1 LTTLGFW
8 YYTGSKQPWGN
19 DRMERSGPDKPRFSL
34 RQAAGL
40 TGTEIT
46 WIHELIRKGY
56 FEPALP
62 TAGRGKPNML
72 CFNDLIKL
80 EMLKVL
86 GKMNL
91 LKSAAAAVVKKAD
104 INKCGRYFSMGP
116 ASRDGSRWEKKFD
129 TKPSNDDFTLSFNL
143 DRTRK
148 TLSRKVEKPTAAFG

>member
-1 LTTLGFW
+1 
-8 YYTGSKQPWGN
+8 
-19 DRMERSGPDKPRFSL
+19 MERSGPDKPRFSL
-34 RQAAGL
+34 RQAAVL

-62 TAGRGKPNML
+62 TDGRGKPNMF
-72 CFNDLIKL
+72 CFNDLVKL

-91 LKSAAAAVVKKAD
+91 LKPAAASVVKKAD

-116 ASRDGSRWEKKFD
+116 AAREGSRWEKKFD
-129 TKPSNDDFTLSFNL
+129 TRPTNDDFSLSFNL

-148 TLSRKVEKPTAAFG
+148 TLSRKIKTPPPTFG

>member
-1 LTTLGFW
+1 
-8 YYTGSKQPWGN
+8 
-19 DRMERSGPDKPRFSL
+19 MERSGPDKPRFSL
-34 RQAAGL
+34 RQAAVL

-56 FEPALP
+56 FEPAMP

-72 CFNDLIKL
+72 CFNDLVKL
-80 EMLKVL
+80 DMLKAL

-91 LKSAAAAVVKKAD
+91 LKTAAATVVKKAD

-116 ASRDGSRWEKKFD
+116 ATGGESRWEKKFD
-129 TKPSNDDFTLSFNL
+129 TKPTNDDFTLSFNL

-148 TLSRKVEKPTAAFG
+148 SLSRKMKTPAPTFG

>member
-1 LTTLGFW
+1 
-8 YYTGSKQPWGN
+8 
-19 DRMERSGPDKPRFSL
+19 MERSGPDKPRFSL